1 MFDLDKEFNTAFQ
14 KISLL
19 KTAVAPDHMLKLY
32 AFYKQATCGN
42 NEFSEENQDLRS
54 GFKFNAWMQ
63 LKGMSQEQAK
73 REYIKLASE
82 LLIKNN
88 KNDE

>member
-1 MFDLDKEFNTAFQ
+1 MVNLDKEFHDAFQ

-19 KTAVAPDHMLKLY
+19 KTVVAPDNMLKLY

-42 NEFSEENQDLRS
+42 NLQSEENKDLRS

-63 LKGMSQEQAK
+63 LKGMSKDQAK
-73 REYIKLASE
+73 KEYIKLASE
-82 LLIKNN
+82 ILIKTN